1 MEKAPSQVSRP
12 QVFQPKKQ
20 LGQHFLRSKSVLN
33 KIIEAADLKN
43 TDLVLEIGP
52 GLGILTEKLAEK
64 AGRVVAVEKDSR
76 LIPLLKEK
84 FAKTNNVEI
93 IQGDILEIL
102 SAKCKA
108 QSAKLQLK
116 TQSYKV
122 VANLPYYAATHIIR
136 QFLES
141 SCPPKLMVLMLQKE
155 VAQRICAC
163 PPKMTRS
170 TNSGSSRAGRGMSLL
185 AVSVQFYAQVKII
198 SYVSKNAFWPK
209 PKVNSAIIKII
220 PRQPALYRNEVS
232 GAGFCERFFRIAKA
246 GFSQPRKQLLNNLSK
261 GLKLPKEKIQ
271 TWLLK
276 NGLESKLRAESL
288 TLDNW
293 LALTKTFTP

>member
-122 VANLPYYAATHIIR
+122 VANLPYYAATHIVR
-136 QFLES
+136 RFLELKNQ
-141 SCPPKLMVLMLQKE
+141 PELMVLMLQKE

-209 PKVNSAIIKII
+209 PKVDSAIIKIEPLI
-220 PRQPALYRNEVS
+220 YADKRLIYAD
-232 GAGFCERFFRIAKA
+232 RFFKIAKA

-261 GLKLPKEKIQ
+261 VLKLSKEKVKV
-271 TWLLK
+271 WLLK
-276 NGLESKLRAESL
+276 NNLEPKLRAESL